1 MKRSLLILFAFIA
14 LTINVFSQS
23 NIADARTY
31 AVGATVTVTGVV
43 TNGQELGVIRYIQ
56 DETAGIGIYDP
67 DYFINDS
74 IPFPQRGDLITVTGK
89 VEEYNQLLEIG
100 ALTAYSL
107 TSSGNTLPV
116 PQLITIGD
124 FGEDLEGELIRINE
138 VQFVNAGGTFSGNS
152 NYNVTANDETGQV
165 RVNTASN
172 LVGQLIPT
180 STVDLVGVMS
190 QFHYSNPNAGYQF
203 LLRNADDI
211 ILGEQIAMASSL
223 EVMGL
228 STQGFSLYWK
238 TNLSGTSQ
246 MFYGNTPAFELGVL
260 TGPGPADT
268 THTVTLTGAA
278 PSTLFYIKAFSV
290 KGSDT
295 AFSGV
300 RAVVTTS
307 VSTGDIKVYFTS
319 TVDNSVS
326 TGTNAVQ
333 IDNAVDDTVIS
344 YINRAKQTLDIA
356 IYNFGIDGISN
367 IASAVN
373 SAYARGVQIR
383 IVVDGST
390 ANQGI
395 ESLNSNIR
403 KIASPTSVEWGIM
416 HNKFVVIDAY
426 SSDPDDPI
434 VWTGSCNWTSGNVN
448 TDANN
453 VVIIQDKSLAI
464 AYTLE
469 FNEMWGT
476 SGPDP
481 NLSNSRFG
489 FNKIDDTPHEFIIDG
504 KSVYCYFSPSDGV
517 NQQIIETIQTA
528 NLDIEVNTMLITRSD
543 IGYALRD
550 EKYAEID
557 TRVIVNKKA
566 DCSETVASTLI
577 DALGSNFKEYGESG
591 LLHNKVMIVDQSD
604 VNSDPIVLTGSHNW
618 SASANDKNDENTLI
632 IHDATIAN
640 LFYQEFMARW
650 ALGVPL
656 AVNEIDLPATSLV
669 YPNPSAGQF
678 TVRLNE
684 MYHGPVTLNI
694 YNHTGWLVY
703 HAGEKVVPGTEIKL
717 NLNDLGA
724 GIYFLEIT
732 GNHLRCSKKLVVIN

>member
-1 MKRSLLILFAFIA
+1 MKRSLLILLAFVA
-14 LTINVFSQS
+14 LAISAFSQD

-43 TNGQELGVIRYIQ
+43 TNGLELGVIRYIQ
-56 DETAGIGIYDP
+56 DETAGIGIYDG
-67 DYFINDS
+67 DVSYF
-74 IPFPQRGDLITVTGK
+74 QRGDLVTVTGK
-89 VEEYNQLLEIG
+89 VESYNQLLEIG
-100 ALTAYSL
+100 TLTAHSV
-107 TSSGNTLPV
+107 TSSGNPLPV
-116 PQLITIGD
+116 PELIVIDD
-124 FGEDLEGELIRINE
+124 FGEDLEGELVRVNQ
-138 VQFVNAGGTFSGNS
+138 VQFVNAGGTFSGNT
-152 NYNVTANDETGQV
+152 NYNITAGGETGV
-165 RVNTASN
+165 IRINTASN

-180 STVDLVGVMS
+180 AEVDLVGVMS
-190 QFHYSNPNAGYQF
+190 QFHYSNPNEGYQL
-203 LLRNADDI
+203 LLRNTDDI

-228 STQGFSLYWK
+228 TTAGFSLYWK
-238 TNLSGTSQ
+238 TNLAGTSQ
-246 MFYGNTPAFELGVL
+246 MLYGNTTAFELGVL

-268 THTVTLTGAA
+268 NHTVTLGGAT
-278 PSTLFYIKAFSV
+278 PSTLFYVKAFSV

-307 VSTGDIKVYFTS
+307 VSTGDMKVYFTS

-326 TGTNAVQ
+326 TGTNAIQ
-333 IDNAVDDTVIS
+333 LDNAVDDTVIN
-344 YINRAKQTLDIA
+344 YINRTKQTLDIA
-356 IYNFGIDGISN
+356 IYNFGMDGISN

-373 SAYARGVQIR
+373 NAYNRGVQIR

-395 ESLNSNIR
+395 ESLNASIR
-403 KIASPTSVEWGIM
+403 KIASPAGVDWGIM
-416 HNKFVVIDAY
+416 HNKFVVMDAY
-426 SSDPDDPI
+426 SGDPNDPI
-434 VWTGSCNWTSGNVN
+434 VWTGSTNWTSGNVN

-453 VVIIQDKSLAI
+453 VVVIQDKSLAI

-481 NLSNSRFG
+481 NLTNSRFG

-504 KSVYCYFSPSDGV
+504 KSVYCYFSPTDGV
-517 NQQIIETIQTA
+517 NQQIIETIQTS
-528 NLDIEVNTMLITRSD
+528 NSDIEVNTMLITRSD

-550 EKYAEID
+550 EKIAGID
-557 TRVIVNKKA
+557 TRVIVNKQA
-566 DCSETVASTLI
+566 DCSETVAGTLI
-577 DALGSNFKEYGESG
+577 SALGSNFKEYGESG
-591 LLHNKVMIVDQSD
+591 LLHSKSMIVDQSNT
-604 VNSDPIVLTGSHNW
+604 NSDPQVLLGSHNW

-656 AVNEIDLPATSLV
+656 AVDETDQVIPSLV
-669 YPNPSAGQF
+669 YPNPSAGQ
-678 TVRLNE
+678 VMVQLNE
-684 MYHGPVTLNI
+684 KVQGPVNLRI
-694 YNHTGWLVY
+694 YNRIGQLVFQ
-703 HAGEKVVPGTEIKL
+703 ADERATPGSQIKL
-717 NLNDLGA
+717 NISDMDT
-724 GIYFLEIT
+724 GIYFLEVT
-732 GNHLRCSKKLVVIN
+732 GNNMRISEKLVIIR